1 MTTAQR
7 DSLVWK
13 LAGLLR
19 ESGDV
24 VLSGCSTLSLLT
36 PTLQQLNHVFELH
49 LGPWG
54 PGQTG
59 FVALPSHPADSP
71 VILQLQFLFDV
82 LQKTLSLKLVHV
94 PGPGPPGPIKIFP
107 FKSLRH
113 LELRGVPL
121 HSLHGLRGIY
131 SQLETLICS
140 RSLQT
145 LEELLSACGGDFCSA
160 LPWLALLSANFSY
173 NALTALDS
181 SLRLLSALRFLNLSH
196 NQVQDCQGFL
206 MDFCELHHLD
216 ISYNRLHLVPRMG
229 PSGAA
234 LGILILRGNELRS
247 LHGLEQLRN
256 LRHLDLAYNL
266 LEGHRELSPLWLL
279 TELRKLY
286 LEGNPLW
293 FHPAHRVATA
303 QYLSPRAREATTGF
317 LLDGKVLSLTDSQTH
332 TSLGLSPTGPPLPWP
347 VGSTPETSGGPD
359 LSDSL
364 SSGGVLAQA
373 PLHKVKSRVRVRR
386 ASISE
391 PSDTDPEPRTLN
403 PSPAGWFVQ
412 QHRELELM
420 SSFRERFGRNWLQYR
435 SHLEASGNPLPATP
449 TSPAPSTPPASSQG
463 PDTTPR
469 PPPLQ
474 EEARGPRESPQ
485 KMSEEVRVEPQEEE
499 EEEKERE
506 EEEKEGEMV
515 EQGEEEAG
523 EEEEEEQDQKEVE
536 AELCRPMLVCPLEGP
551 EGMRGRECFLRVTS
565 AHLFEVELQAA
576 RTLERLELQSL
587 EAAEIEPEAQAQRS
601 RGPTGSDLLPGAPV
615 LSLRFSYICP
625 DRQLRRYLVLEPD
638 AHAAVQ
644 ELLAVLTPVTNVA
657 REQVGE
663 ARDLL
668 LGRFQCLRCG
678 HEFKPEE
685 PGLGLDSEEGWRP
698 LFQKTESPAV
708 CPNCGSDHVVLLTV
722 SGGTPNREQKQ
733 GEQSLA
739 PSPSASPVCHPPG
752 HGDHHDRA
760 KNSPP
765 QALSTRDHSSWSLS
779 PPPER
784 CGLRSVDHRLR
795 LFLDV
800 EVFSDAQEEFQCCL
814 KVPVALAGHTGEFM
828 CLVVVSDHRLYLLKV
843 TGEMREPP
851 ASWLQLT
858 LAVPLQDLSGIE
870 LGLAGQSLQLEWA
883 AGVGRCVLLPR
894 DARRCRAFLEE
905 LLDVLQSLPPAWR
918 NCVSATEEEVTPQH
932 RLWPLLEKDSS
943 LETPQF
949 FYLRA
954 FLVEGPSTC
963 LVSLLLTPSTLFLL
977 EEDAAGPLA
986 EPPPPA
992 ASGEASEKVPS
1003 SGPGPVVRVREQQ
1016 PLSSLSSVLL
1026 YRSAPEDLR
1035 LLFYDEVSRLESFWA
1050 LRVVCQEQLT
1060 ALLAWIREPWEEL
1073 FSIGLRTVIQEAL
1086 ALDR

>member
-1 MTTAQR
+1 M
-7 DSLVWK
+7 
-13 LAGLLR
+13 
-19 ESGDV
+19 
-24 VLSGCSTLSLLT
+24 
-36 PTLQQLNHVFELH
+36 
-49 LGPWG
+49 
-54 PGQTG
+54 
-59 FVALPSHPADSP
+59 
-71 VILQLQFLFDV
+71 
-82 LQKTLSLKLVHV
+82 
-94 PGPGPPGPIKIFP
+94 
-107 FKSLRH
+107 
-113 LELRGVPL
+113 
-121 HSLHGLRGIY
+121 
-131 SQLETLICS
+131 
-140 RSLQT
+140 
-145 LEELLSACGGDFCSA
+145 
-160 LPWLALLSANFSY
+160 
-173 NALTALDS
+173 
-181 SLRLLSALRFLNLSH
+181 
-196 NQVQDCQGFL
+196 
-206 MDFCELHHLD
+206 
-216 ISYNRLHLVPRMG
+216 
-229 PSGAA
+229 
-234 LGILILRGNELRS
+234 
-247 LHGLEQLRN
+247 
-256 LRHLDLAYNL
+256 
-266 LEGHRELSPLWLL
+266 
-279 TELRKLY
+279 
-286 LEGNPLW
+286 
-293 FHPAHRVATA
+293 
-303 QYLSPRAREATTGF
+303 
-317 LLDGKVLSLTDSQTH
+317 
-332 TSLGLSPTGPPLPWP
+332 
-347 VGSTPETSGGPD
+347 
-359 LSDSL
+359 
-364 SSGGVLAQA
+364 
-373 PLHKVKSRVRVRR
+373 
-386 ASISE
+386 
-391 PSDTDPEPRTLN
+391 
-403 PSPAGWFVQ
+403 
-412 QHRELELM
+412 
-420 SSFRERFGRNWLQYR
+420 
-435 SHLEASGNPLPATP
+435 
-449 TSPAPSTPPASSQG
+449 
-463 PDTTPR
+463 
-469 PPPLQ
+469 
-474 EEARGPRESPQ
+474 
-485 KMSEEVRVEPQEEE
+485 
-499 EEEKERE
+499 
-506 EEEKEGEMV
+506 
-515 EQGEEEAG
+515 
-523 EEEEEEQDQKEVE
+523 
-536 AELCRPMLVCPLEGP
+536 
-551 EGMRGRECFLRVTS
+551 
-565 AHLFEVELQAA
+565 
-576 RTLERLELQSL
+576 
-587 EAAEIEPEAQAQRS
+587 
-601 RGPTGSDLLPGAPV
+601 
-615 LSLRFSYICP
+615 
-625 DRQLRRYLVLEPD
+625 
-638 AHAAVQ
+638 
-644 ELLAVLTPVTNVA
+644 LTPVTNVA

>member
-94 PGPGPPGPIKIFP
+94 AGPGPPGPIKIFP

-121 HSLHGLRGIY
+121 HCLHGLRGIY

-140 RSLQT
+140 RSLQA

-173 NALTALDS
+173 NALTVLDS

-206 MDFCELHHLD
+206 MDLCELHHLD

-234 LGILILRGNELRS
+234 LGVLILRGNELRS

-279 TELRKLY
+279 AELRKLY

-293 FHPAHRVATA
+293 FHPEHRAATA
-303 QYLSPRAREATTGF
+303 QYLSPRARDAATGF
-317 LLDGKVLSLTDSQTH
+317 LLDGKVLSLTDFQTH

-364 SSGGVLAQA
+364 SSGGVVAQ
-373 PLHKVKSRVRVRR
+373 PLLHKVKSRVRVRR

-403 PSPAGWFVQ
+403 PPPAGWFVQ

-435 SHLEASGNPLPATP
+435 SHLEPSGNPLPATP
-449 TSPAPSTPPASSQG
+449 TTPAPSAPPASSQG
-463 PDTTPR
+463 PDSAPR
-469 PPPLQ
+469 PSPLQ

-485 KMSEEVRVEPQEEE
+485 KMSEEVRAEPKEG
-499 EEEKERE
+499 EEEKE
-506 EEEKEGEMV
+506 EGEMV

-551 EGMRGRECFLRVTS
+551 EGVRGRECFLRVTS

-601 RGPTGSDLLPGAPV
+601 PRPTGSDLLPGAPI

-644 ELLAVLTPVTNVA
+644 ELLAVLTPVTSVA
-657 REQVGE
+657 REQLGE

-685 PGLGLDSEEGWRP
+685 PRLGLDSEEGWRP
-698 LFQKTESPAV
+698 LFLKTESPAV
-708 CPNCGSDHVVLLTV
+708 CPNCGSDHVVLLAV
-722 SGGTPNREQKQ
+722 SRGTPNRERKQ

-739 PSPSASPVCHPPG
+739 PSPSASPVCDPPG
-752 HGDHHDRA
+752 HGDHLDRV

-765 QALSTRDHSSWSLS
+765 QAPSTHDHSSWSLS

-828 CLVVVSDHRLYLLKV
+828 CLVVVSDRRLYLLKV

-870 LGLAGQSLQLEWA
+870 LGLAGQSLRLEWA
-883 AGVGRCVLLPR
+883 AGAGCCVLLPR
-894 DARRCRAFLEE
+894 DARRCQAFLEE

-943 LETPQF
+943 LEAPQF

-963 LVSLLLTPSTLFLL
+963 LISLLLTPSTLFLL
-977 EEDAAGPLA
+977 EEDAAGSLA

-992 ASGEASEKVPS
+992 ASGEASEKVPP
-1003 SGPGPVVRVREQQ
+1003 SGPGPAVRVREQQ

>member
-94 PGPGPPGPIKIFP
+94 AGPGPPGPIKIFP

-121 HSLHGLRGIY
+121 HCLHGLRGIY

-140 RSLQT
+140 RSLQA

-173 NALTALDS
+173 NALTVLDS

-206 MDFCELHHLD
+206 MDLCELHHLD

-234 LGILILRGNELRS
+234 LGVLILRGNELRS

-279 TELRKLY
+279 AELRK
-286 LEGNPLW
+286 
-293 FHPAHRVATA
+293 
-303 QYLSPRAREATTGF
+303 F
-317 LLDGKVLSLTDSQTH
+317 LLDGKVLSLTDFQTH

-364 SSGGVLAQA
+364 SSGGVVAQ
-373 PLHKVKSRVRVRR
+373 PLLHKVKSRVRVRR

-403 PSPAGWFVQ
+403 PPPAGWFVQ

-435 SHLEASGNPLPATP
+435 SHLEPSGNPLPATP
-449 TSPAPSTPPASSQG
+449 TTPAPSAPPASSQG
-463 PDTTPR
+463 PDSAPR
-469 PPPLQ
+469 PSPLQ

-485 KMSEEVRVEPQEEE
+485 KMSEEVRAEPKEG
-499 EEEKERE
+499 EEEKE
-506 EEEKEGEMV
+506 EGEMV

-551 EGMRGRECFLRVTS
+551 EGVRGRECFLRVTS

-601 RGPTGSDLLPGAPV
+601 PRPT
-615 LSLRFSYICP
+615 
-625 DRQLRRYLVLEPD
+625 
-638 AHAAVQ
+638 
-644 ELLAVLTPVTNVA
+644 ELLAVLTPVTSVA
-657 REQVGE
+657 REQLGE

-685 PGLGLDSEEGWRP
+685 PRLGLDSEEGWRP
-698 LFQKTESPAV
+698 LFLKTESPAV
-708 CPNCGSDHVVLLTV
+708 CPNCGSDHVVLLAV
-722 SGGTPNREQKQ
+722 SRGTPNRERKQ

-739 PSPSASPVCHPPG
+739 PSPSASPVCDPPG
-752 HGDHHDRA
+752 HGDHLDRV

-765 QALSTRDHSSWSLS
+765 QAPSTHDHSSWSLS

-828 CLVVVSDHRLYLLKV
+828 CLVVVSDRRLYLLKV

-870 LGLAGQSLQLEWA
+870 LGLAGQSLRLEWA
-883 AGVGRCVLLPR
+883 AGAGCCVLLPR
-894 DARRCRAFLEE
+894 DARRCQAFLEE

-943 LETPQF
+943 LEAPQF

-963 LVSLLLTPSTLFLL
+963 LISLLLTPSTLFLL
-977 EEDAAGPLA
+977 EEDAAGSLA

-992 ASGEASEKVPS
+992 ASGEASEKVPP
-1003 SGPGPVVRVREQQ
+1003 SGPGPAVRVREQQ

>member
-71 VILQLQFLFDV
+71 AILQLQFLFDV

-94 PGPGPPGPIKIFP
+94 PGPGPPGPIRIFP

-121 HSLHGLRGIY
+121 HCLHGLRGIY

-140 RSLQT
+140 KSLQA

-173 NALTALDS
+173 NALTSLDS

-196 NQVQDCQGFL
+196 NQIQDCQGFL
-206 MDFCELHHLD
+206 MDLCELHHLD
-216 ISYNRLHLVPRMG
+216 ISYNRLHLMPRMG

-234 LGILILRGNELRS
+234 LGVLILRGNELQS

-279 TELRKLY
+279 AELRKLY

-293 FHPAHRVATA
+293 FHPAHRAATA
-303 QYLSPRAREATTGF
+303 QYLSPQARDAATGF
-317 LLDGKVLSLTDSQTH
+317 LLDGKVLSLTDFQTH
-332 TSLGLSPTGPPLPWP
+332 TSLGLSPMGPPLPWP

-364 SSGGVLAQA
+364 SSGGVVVQP

-420 SSFRERFGRNWLQYR
+420 SSFRERFGRDWLQYR
-435 SHLEASGNPLPATP
+435 SHLEASGNALPAAPTTP
-449 TSPAPSTPPASSQG
+449 AHSAPPAGSRG
-463 PDTTPR
+463 PDMAPR
-469 PPPLQ
+469 PSPPRPSPPK
-474 EEARGPRESPQ
+474 EEARGPWESPQ
-485 KMSEEVRVEPQEEE
+485 KMSEEVRVEPQEEKE
-499 EEEKERE
+499 EEEE
-506 EEEKEGEMV
+506 EEMV
-515 EQGEEEAG
+515 EQGEEEQ
-523 EEEEEEQDQKEVE
+523 EEEEEQDQKEVE
-536 AELCRPMLVCPLEGP
+536 AELCRPMLVCPLVGP
-551 EGMRGRECFLRVTS
+551 EGVCGRECFLRVTS

-587 EAAEIEPEAQAQRS
+587 EAAEIESEAQVQRLP
-601 RGPTGSDLLPGAPV
+601 GPKGSDLLPGAPI

-625 DRQLRRYLVLEPD
+625 DRQLRRYVVLEPD

-644 ELLAVLTPVTNVA
+644 ELLAVLTPITNMA
-657 REQVGE
+657 QHQLGE
-663 ARDLL
+663 ARNLL
-668 LGRFQCLRCG
+668 PGRFQCLRCG

-685 PGLGLDSEEGWRP
+685 PKLGLDSEEGWRP

-708 CPNCGSDHVVLLTV
+708 CPNCGSDHVVLLAV

-739 PSPSASPVCHPPG
+739 PSPSASSVCDPPG

-760 KNSPP
+760 KSSPP
-765 QALSTRDHSSWSLS
+765 QAPSTRDRSSWSLS
-779 PPPER
+779 PPPEL

-800 EVFSDAQEEFQCCL
+800 EVFSDAQEEFQCCF
-814 KVPVALAGHTGEFM
+814 KVPVALVGHTGEFL

-843 TGEMREPP
+843 TAEMREPP

-870 LGLAGQSLQLEWA
+870 LGLAGQSLRLEWA
-883 AGVGRCVLLPR
+883 GGAGSCVLLPP
-894 DARRCRAFLEE
+894 DARRCRAFLGE

-932 RLWPLLEKDSS
+932 RLWPLLEKNSS
-943 LETPQF
+943 LEAPQF
-949 FYLRA
+949 FYLRV

-977 EEDAAGPLA
+977 EEDAAGSPA
-986 EPPPPA
+986 EPPLPA
-992 ASGEASEKVPS
+992 VAGEASEKVPP
-1003 SGPGPVVRVREQQ
+1003 SGPRPAVRIREQQ

-1050 LRVVCQEQLT
+1050 LRVVYQEQLT

-1086 ALDR
+1086 ALD

>member
-145 LEELLSACGGDFCSA
+145 LE
-160 LPWLALLSANFSY
+160 
-173 NALTALDS
+173 
-181 SLRLLSALRFLNLSH
+181 RLLSALRFLNLSH